1 MLLLKKTS
9 MKEQVYQII
18 KSRIL
23 TQKYTLGERIN
34 IYNLAEELHIS
45 NTPIREALGMLEKDG
60 LVVICPNA
68 GYKVIH
74 FTSRTAGDLTETV
87 TALLLGGYRI
97 CIAKNMSEKL
107 IKMMGERLATQQ
119 ELMEDSSEYDYVKA
133 TVLFDEVFLAVL
145 ENSTLYT
152 LFKSIL
158 DRMFLLILHE
168 HTHYEVDRTNNMQEH
183 VMIFDAVKAGN
194 HALVEELIVNH
205 FAKPLEFDEETIS
218 S

>member
-1 MLLLKKTS
+1 MMLILKKTS

-68 GYKVIH
+68 GYKVIR
-74 FTSRTAGDLTETV
+74 FTAETACALTETV
-87 TALLLGGYRI
+87 TALLIGGYRI
-97 CIAKNMSEKL
+97 CVSKKMESAL
-107 IKMMGERLATQQ
+107 IKMMEKRLSAQKA
-119 ELMEDSSEYDYVKA
+119 LMKESSEYDYCRA
-133 TVLFDEVFLAVL
+133 TVAFDEVFLAIL
-145 ENSTLYT
+145 ENDTLYT
-152 LFKSIL
+152 LFQNIS

-168 HTHYEVDRTNNMQEH
+168 HTHFEIDRTNNMKEH
-183 VMIFDAVKAGN
+183 VMLFEAAKASN
-194 HALVEELIVNH
+194 HALVEELLIDH
-205 FAKPLEFDEETIS
+205 FGKPLEFEEESTP
-218 S
+218 

>member
-23 TQKYTLGERIN
+23 TQKYALGERIN

-68 GYKVIH
+68 GYKVIR
-74 FTSRTAGDLTETV
+74 FTDKSARALTETV
-87 TALLLGGYRI
+87 TALLIGGYRV
-97 CIAKNMSEKL
+97 CISKNMGPAL
-107 IKMMGERLATQQ
+107 VKMMSERLRTQQ
-119 ELMEDSSEYDYVKA
+119 ALMKDSSEYDYVKA
-133 TVLFDEVFLAVL
+133 TVAFDEVFLAVL
-145 ENSTLYT
+145 ENDTLYT
-152 LFKSIL
+152 LFQSIS

-168 HTHYEVDRTNNMQEH
+168 HTHFEVDRTNNMSEH
-183 VMIFDAVKAGN
+183 VMLFDAVKAGN
-194 HALVEELIVNH
+194 QPLVEELLVSH
-205 FAKPLEFDEETIS
+205 FAKPLEFEEEPAL
-218 S
+218 